1 MKTLDYLTAWAA
13 TPEPNLPD
21 LALETLSGDALEG
34 PTRILLALGPERREL
49 TTEEALTLAQHL
61 VSLATQRMAQE
72 TREAHVEIEAELVHL
87 RPPSNVPE
95 A

>member
-1 MKTLDYLTAWAA
+1 MKTLDSHTASAA
-13 TPEPNLPD
+13 TPDPSPPA
-21 LALETLSGDALEG
+21 LALEPLSGDALEG
-34 PTRILLALGPERREL
+34 PTRIHLALGPERREL

-72 TREAHVEIEAELVHL
+72 TREAHVEIEAELVHF